1 MQFGF
6 FATLKELRKWRSPN
20 ALSFEHLRKPEIFLI
35 IFRAL
40 SQTRASAQ
48 NPSHGDELGPRP
60 VCRTSYD
67 L

>member
-40 SQTRASAQ
+40 SQTGASARK
-48 NPSHGDELGPRP
+48 SVTWRRAWTSASMSDEL
-60 VCRTSYD
+60 
-67 L
+67 